1 MENCIIVELTSAN
14 FFARSLDDFERRQSV
29 EHCWRKTGNGYS
41 LLPVVYT
48 EDWSLS
54 ERREMAR
61 KILYQLSLGSVAY
74 GAMQD
79 GRIVG
84 FALVINQRFGS
95 ENQYVDL
102 AEFYVSA
109 PYRRKGIGKAL
120 FRVSCSAAQKI
131 GAQKLYISAH
141 SAEESIAAYKS
152 YGCVLARE
160 INQTLAEKEPCD
172 LQLEF
177 KLK

>member
-1 MENCIIVELTSAN
+1 MDNFTFVELTSAN
-14 FFARSLDDFERRQSV
+14 FSVCSLDDFERRQSV
-29 EHCWRKTGNGYS
+29 KKCWRKSGDGYC

-54 ERREMAR
+54 ERREMASN
-61 KILYQLSLGSVAY
+61 ILVQLSLGSVAY

-79 GRIVG
+79 GRVVG
-84 FALVINQRFGS
+84 FALVINRRFGN

-109 PYRRKGIGKAL
+109 PYRRKGIGKTL
-120 FRVSCSAAQKI
+120 FAMSCAAARKF
-131 GAQKLYISAH
+131 GARKLYVSAH

-160 INQTLAEKEPCD
+160 INQTLSEKEPCD

-177 KLK
+177 ELK